1 MGRNTL
7 QLSAQ
12 LILFHRE
19 SLPCMTL
26 PTFSNLFTCQQLF
39 MIIFMLLRR
48 KAWAKKVNELSRTR
62 RGWLHFIY
70 GDRKSAMRPSFKTRH
85 NEHHNHDLAAQH
97 LLLPPHARDDTQRDE
112 SKQVN
117 GKKKTDQ
124 PNGSL
129 PAESQDKTSDPK
141 SMRKGSEEA
150 SRYRPL
156 SDDIEGRNDSIE
168 DLPSEGDVRPV
179 IGRSMS
185 IDSVTQMGRRLLDVI
200 SIQDSDIQKVKGIDA
215 VQYLMFQRY
224 ILYFLTLLTAICMII
239 ILPLNLQGTMH
250 DDSKPYARTTISNI
264 SGSSNLLWS
273 HSIISILLMP
283 IGIALMTHF
292 SRSIKAEN
300 EQVARRTLFIRRIPK
315 NKTNKEVLVN
325 FLKQKFSDVVIEGV
339 QLVYDIKKLR
349 DLYTEHINTVNAI
362 YYCQEYLDEFKEP
375 CEIRP
380 YFLGH
385 FGGLCC
391 CCRCCAKTDGLLYYR
406 EQEAQIERSLEKHFR
421 ETISNPIG
429 SVFITFKTEKMAQSV
444 YKYLKQQQEEPC
456 SCLPCTRVWHC
467 IRNMCAARDEMKL
480 RRWQVSYAPNP
491 EDVNWDD
498 ISDDTWK
505 VWVRRIVVNFFLFII
520 FFFLTTPPILI
531 NTLNYLRLLDPIS
544 TRLNEISPLLTE
556 YFSPLL
562 LVLAALILPVLITF
576 ASTFLPYK
584 TMSEKNHSTMW
595 KVYLFLLLMVLI
607 LPSLG
612 LTSAKAMIE
621 TFASEQKFRWKCLF
635 PVDNGAFFIN
645 YVLQSALLGNAFEL
659 LRFPELIIYFY
670 YTLVFTK
677 SAAEYEN
684 ARQQILFDFS
694 FGVRYPRFLLIFAMV
709 VSYSLSCPLIAPC
722 GLLYMGLKHLVDK
735 YNIYYVYTPSKI
747 NDQIHSTAIMFFH
760 IGILMMQFQVFTFNF
775 LRTGYSDITGLSM
788 VSVIITLI
796 FFSGH
801 CFFHCFRNINHL
813 TYSAA
818 STTRPDSDRKVDKN
832 EFCACLYLPPVLF
845 ELNEHGIRAETTTN
859 NQPNNYGAIKAS
871 TGQSHPAS
879 QAERAPV
886 TSHSRLAATQA
897 ALV

>member
-1 MGRNTL
+1 MV
-7 QLSAQ
+7 
-12 LILFHRE
+12 
-19 SLPCMTL
+19 
-26 PTFSNLFTCQQLF
+26 
-39 MIIFMLLRR
+39 IFVLLRR
-48 KAWAKKVNELSRTR
+48 KAWDKKVNELSRTR

-70 GDRKSAMRPSFKTRH
+70 GDRKEALRPSFKTRH
-85 NEHHNHDLAAQH
+85 NEHHNHELGAQH
-97 LLLPPHARDDTQRDE
+97 LLLPPHATADDGNTQ
-112 SKQVN
+112 SIVN
-117 GKKKTDQ
+117 GKTGKKDQ
-124 PNGSL
+124 TNGSL
-129 PAESQDKTSDPK
+129 PSGESRS
-141 SMRKGSEEA
+141 RKPGLTQSNGHEEGSSSYIPLPDNNEA
-150 SRYRPL
+150 PNDL
-156 SDDIEGRNDSIE
+156 TDDMPGFARDARR
-168 DLPSEGDVRPV
+168 G

-200 SIQDSDIQKVKGIDA
+200 SIQDSDIQRVKGIDA
-215 VQYLMFQRY
+215 VQYLMFQKY
-224 ILYFLTLLTAICMII
+224 ILYFLTILTAICMVI
-239 ILPLNLQGTMH
+239 ILPLNLFGSVH
-250 DDSKPYARTTISNI
+250 DSTKPYARTTMSNI
-264 SGSSNLLWS
+264 MAKEEEHLLWG
-273 HSIISILLMP
+273 HAIISIILMP
-283 IGIALMTHF
+283 IGIALMAHF
-292 SRSIKAEN
+292 SKSIKAEN
-300 EQVARRTLFIRRIPK
+300 EQVAKRTLFIRRIPK
-315 NKTNKEVLVN
+315 NKTNKENLVN
-325 FLKQKFSDVVIEGV
+325 YLRQKFPDVVIEGV

-375 CEIRP
+375 CEVRP

-391 CCRCCAKTDGLLYYR
+391 CCRCCKKTDGLMHYR
-406 EQEAQIERSLEKHFR
+406 EQEAQIERDLEKQFR
-421 ETISNPIG
+421 ETISSPIG

-456 SCLPCTRVWHC
+456 SCLPCVRVWHC
-467 IRNMCAARDEMKL
+467 LINTCSSRDDMKV

-505 VWVRRIVVNFFLFII
+505 VWVRRIVVNFFLFIM

-531 NTLNYLRLLDPIS
+531 NVLNYLRLLDPIS

-584 TMSEKNHSTMW
+584 TISEQNHSTMW
-595 KVYLFLLLMVLI
+595 KVYLFLLLMVLV

-612 LTSAKAMIE
+612 LTSAKALVE
-621 TFASEQKFRWKCLF
+621 SFASGKKFRWKCLF

-659 LRFPELIIYFY
+659 LRLSELIIYFY
-670 YTLVFTK
+670 YTLVMTK

-709 VSYSLSCPLIAPC
+709 VSYSISCPLIAPC

-775 LRTGYSDITGLSM
+775 LRTGYTDVTGLSM
-788 VSVIITLI
+788 LTVIITLI

-818 STTRPDSDRKVDKN
+818 SRTRPDSERKVEKN

-859 NQPNNYGAIKAS
+859 NQTSQNYGTVRPKTS
-871 TGQSHPAS
+871 QVSQSPG
-879 QAERAPV
+879 V
-886 TSHSRLAATQA
+886 
-897 ALV
+897 